1 MLNEAD
7 LTVGQVAKR
16 CGIKVS
22 SLHFYET
29 KGLISSLRNQGNQRR
44 YRRDVIRRISVI
56 KAAQKMGISLQEI
69 KHALSHL
76 PNNRT
81 PNKEDWA
88 KLSQAWHDK
97 LTHRIHYLTE
107 LRDSLN
113 GCIGCGCLSMTSCP
127 IYNPED
133 ALGID
138 GVGSVILDKAL
149 IQD

>member
-56 KAAQKMGISLQEI
+56 KAAQKMGVSLQEI
-69 KHALSHL
+69 KQALSFL
-76 PNNRT
+76 PNERT
-81 PNKEDWA
+81 PTKEDWA

-97 LTHRIHYLTE
+97 LTQRIHYLTE

-113 GCIGCGCLSMTSCP
+113 GCIGCGCLSMKSCP

-149 IQD
+149 SD

>member
-56 KAAQKMGISLQEI
+56 KAAQKMGVSLQEI
-69 KHALSHL
+69 KQALSFL
-76 PNNRT
+76 PNERT
-81 PNKEDWA
+81 PTKEDWA

-97 LTHRIHYLTE
+97 LTQRIHYLTE

-113 GCIGCGCLSMTSCP
+113 GCIGCGCLSMKSCP

-138 GVGSVILDKAL
+138 GVGSVILDNSVKK
-149 IQD
+149 

>member
-56 KAAQKMGISLQEI
+56 KAAQKMGVSLQEI
-69 KHALSHL
+69 KHALSFL
-76 PNNRT
+76 PNERT
-81 PNKEDWA
+81 PTKEDWA

-97 LTHRIHYLTE
+97 LTQRINYLTE

-113 GCIGCGCLSMTSCP
+113 GCIGCGCLSMKTCP

-133 ALGID
+133 ELGID
-138 GVGSVILDKAL
+138 AVGSVILDKAL
-149 IQD
+149 SD

>member
-16 CGIKVS
+16 CGIKIS
-22 SLHFYET
+22 SLHFYES
-29 KGLISSLRNQGNQRR
+29 KGLITSLRNQGNQRR

-56 KAAQKMGISLQEI
+56 KAAQKMGVSLEDI
-69 KHALSHL
+69 KQAFSHL
-76 PNNRT
+76 PNSRT
-81 PNKEDWA
+81 PTKDDWA
-88 KLSQAWHDK
+88 QLSNVWHNQ
-97 LTHRIHYLTE
+97 LTQKINYLTQ

-133 ALGID
+133 KLGIN

-149 IQD
+149 TD